1 MLFQQ
6 LAETGILL
14 NGIDR
19 FHCTEKPGKK
29 KKMGSERSRTRSRP
43 VQECPGSPDRQGS
56 SRAASRLVAG
66 SMPGSISTTMWS
78 GPLRAHQEFLAQGVT
93 KASLRSSAAPFPGRC
108 GAKPKCNAS
117 PPPVCTS
124 ASTGRLGRAIPL
136 AIRSNTGK
144 RIRPSVRCAALSS
157 HARCP
162 CRGRRTRHRYRRR
175 FPGAKRCRNHR
186 KCTAADQPASLSKRG
201 QRGPGTRLLPVGCS
215 QRSHA
220 RR

>member
-1 MLFQQ
+1 
-6 LAETGILL
+6 
-14 NGIDR
+14 
-19 FHCTEKPGKK
+19 
-29 KKMGSERSRTRSRP
+29 MGSERSRTRSRP

-157 HARCP
+157 HAWHL
-162 CRGRRTRHRYRRR
+162 TRAV
-175 FPGAKRCRNHR
+175 PG
-186 KCTAADQPASLSKRG
+186 PSE
-201 QRGPGTRLLPVGCS
+201 PVGREVEPDRLGDHRRMVVDLQRQGPPVAEVPWTPDPTSIPSSIPWCQAMPKS
-215 QRSHA
+215 QEMH